1 MRVSSAVGTADIT
14 PLVLTFNE
22 APNIGRCLER
32 LRWAAR
38 IVVLDSG
45 STDETAKIVQA
56 FPNAELHVRPFDDH
70 AAQWNHGLGLVRSPW
85 VLSLDADYLVPETF
99 PGEVERFLS
108 DDGLDAILVRFRYLV
123 FGRPLRAS
131 LYPPRAAL
139 FRRDRCRY
147 ETDGHTQLLAVR
159 GRSTTVETRFDHDDR
174 KPLGRWLDAQG
185 KYARLEADKLL
196 STPPPALTIQ
206 DRLRRTMVLGPPAVF
221 AYTLIGSGAILDG
234 WPGWYYTC
242 QRTVAEIMLSLHLL
256 DRRLRP

>member
-1 MRVSSAVGTADIT
+1 VRVSSAAGVAGIT

-22 APNIGRCLER
+22 APNIGRCLAR

-45 STDETAKIVQA
+45 STDETAEIVHS
-56 FPNAELHVRPFDDH
+56 FPNAEFHVRPFDDH
-70 AAQWNHGLGLVRSPW
+70 AAQWNHGLELVRSSW
-85 VLSLDADYLVPETF
+85 VLSLDADYLVPDAF
-99 PGEVERFLS
+99 PGEVESLLG

-123 FGRPLRAS
+123 FGRALRAS

-147 ETDGHTQLLAVR
+147 ETDGHTQRLAVR
-159 GRSTTVETRFDHDDR
+159 GRSTAIHTRFDHDDR
-174 KPLGRWLDAQG
+174 KPLGRWLESQG
-185 KYARLEADKLL
+185 KYARLEADKLVRTASAAL
-196 STPPPALTIQ
+196 SVQ

-221 AYTLIGSGAILDG
+221 AYTLIGARTIFDG

-242 QRTVAEIMLSLHLL
+242 QRTVAEIILSLHLL
-256 DRRLRP
+256 ERRLRP